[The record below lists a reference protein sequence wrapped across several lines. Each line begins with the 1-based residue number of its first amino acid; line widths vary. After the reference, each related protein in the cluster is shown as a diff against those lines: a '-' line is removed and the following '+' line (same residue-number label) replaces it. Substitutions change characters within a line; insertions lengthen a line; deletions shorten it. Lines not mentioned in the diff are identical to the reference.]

1 MKYVTTV
8 GTSDEADP
16 AERKFIIDLNREGEV
31 VIDGK
36 TRALDLREIDN
47 DGLYSLL
54 IDGKSFEAL
63 VEEGD
68 GEYRVLINGTQYQVH
83 VVDERAKRLAEAAGA
98 FTPASGEVNLKS
110 PMPGL
115 IVAVPVKEG
124 DAVKKG
130 QVVLVLESMKMEN
143 ELKAPRDGNIQTIKV
158 QTRQA
163 VEQGQVLLVIA

>member
-8 GTSDEADP
+8 GDDSSTHKYVIDINSD
-16 AERKFIIDLNREGEV
+16 GEV
-31 VIDGK
+31 TIDNEP
-36 TRALDLREIDN
+36 RRLDLQEIDD

-54 IDGKSFEAL
+54 IDHKSFEAL

-68 GEYRVLINGTQYQVH
+68 GHYRVLINGTLYQVQ
-83 VVDERAKRLAEAAGA
+83 VADERAKRLAEAASA
-98 FTPASGEVNLKS
+98 FAPTSGDLNIKS

-115 IVAVPVKEG
+115 IVAIPVQQG

-143 ELKAPRDGNIQTIKV
+143 ELKAPRDGTISAIKIQP
-158 QTRQA
+158 RQA
-163 VEQGQVLLVIA
+163 VEQGQVLLTIS